1 MASEFKVDMI
11 LISRKGKRIE
21 ILLYIHWINT
31 KILVLIQLKWAVDD
45 LGRSIYQSY
54 IDSAL
59 KLVIQH
65 ILLLP

>member
-1 MASEFKVDMI
+1 MASKFKVDMI
-11 LISRKGKRIE
+11 LVSRQGKRIE
-21 ILLYIHWINT
+21 ILMYIHGIKSNT
-31 KILVLIQLKWAVDD
+31 KNGQWMTLVGQ
-45 LGRSIYQSY
+45 SIYQSY